1 MSALLVNTCPPHR
14 EGLALASPPG
24 PVSLGALSQSC
35 LELPTSKSCSFP
47 SENTNHFL
55 ASQRTARV
63 KWAMVSESSL
73 HHPHDPAGQS
83 CAPASPTTQSAHPQA
98 PSKASCLSSPARR
111 SGAGA
116 GCSLIQQTSS
126 DISVPGPQLATGEPS
141 QHALAL
147 PMALP
152 AWTLSS
158 QMQVCILTR
167 PLPRPFGPSKCLDLG
182 PRFREN
188 RAAGGAEEVRC
199 FSLQSPQQILD
210 NKQVARPQMLGA
222 QQAVHSGRGEELHK
236 P

>member
-1 MSALLVNTCPPHR
+1 MGHGLRVVYAPPPRPSWSELCARLPDHTVSPSTGSLQGLLSVQPCTK
-14 EGLALASPPG
+14 G
-24 PVSLGALSQSC
+24 
-35 LELPTSKSCSFP
+35 
-47 SENTNHFL
+47 
-55 ASQRTARV
+55 
-63 KWAMVSESSL
+63 
-73 HHPHDPAGQS
+73 
-83 CAPASPTTQSAHPQA
+83 
-98 PSKASCLSSPARR
+98 
-111 SGAGA
+111 GAGS

-126 DISVPGPQLATGEPS
+126 GISVPGPQLATGERS

-158 QMQVCILTR
+158 QIQVCILTR